1 MLVGNGYKGRVTG
14 LGPKSWRDT
23 EKTIDLDECVS
34 FITDQTQ
41 CALMMLR
48 WGVILL

>member
-1 MLVGNGYKGRVTG
+1 MLVRDGHKGRVTG
-14 LGPKSWRDT
+14 LSPKSWRDT

-34 FITDQTQ
+34 FIIDQTQ

-48 WGVILL
+48 